1 MAEEFYEMTLEGV
14 NRLNAE
20 LDRRK
25 VEERTAIAERMKVA
39 RGFGDLSENSEYDE
53 AKQAQ
58 SENEQRIQELENI
71 LKYAKVIEDSEIAK
85 NKVAIGTIVK
95 LEDVNTG
102 EVEEYSIVGTAEEDI
117 FSNKISSDS
126 PVGQA
131 VIGKRKGQQIEV
143 DTPYGIFQY
152 KITDISRKQCRS

>member
-1 MAEEFYEMTLEGV
+1 MAEEFYEMTQEGV
-14 NRLNAE
+14 NSLKEE

-25 VEERTAIAERMKVA
+25 VEERSSIAERMKIA

-58 SENEQRIQELENI
+58 SENEQRILELENI
-71 LKYAKVIEDSEIAK
+71 LKYAKVVEDTDANR
-85 NKVAIGTIVK
+85 NKVAIGTTVK
-95 LEDVNTG
+95 LQDVESG
-102 EVEEYSIVGTAEEDI
+102 EMEEYNIVGTAEEDI

-131 VIGKRKGQQIEV
+131 IIGKRKGQTVEV
-143 DTPYGIFQY
+143 DTPYGIFKY
-152 KITDISRKQCRS
+152 KITSISRK

>member
-152 KITDISRKQCRS
+152 KITDISRK

>member
-14 NRLNAE
+14 NRLKEE

-25 VEERTAIAERMKVA
+25 VEERTAIAERMKIA

-71 LKYAKVIEDSEIAK
+71 LKYAKVVEDSEIGK
-85 NKVAIGTIVK
+85 NKVAIGTTVK
-95 LEDVNTG
+95 LQDVNTG

-117 FSNKISSDS
+117 FTNKISSDS

-131 VIGKRKGQQIEV
+131 VLGKRRGQEIEV

-152 KITDISRKQCRS
+152 KITGISRK

>member
-1 MAEEFYEMTLEGV
+1 MAEEFYEMTLAGV
-14 NRLNAE
+14 NRLKEE

-25 VEERTAIAERMKVA
+25 VEERTAIAERMKIA

-58 SENEQRIQELENI
+58 SENEQRILELENI
-71 LKYAKVIEDSEIAK
+71 LKYAKVVEESEIGK
-85 NKVAIGTIVK
+85 NKVVIGTTVK
-95 LEDVNTG
+95 LEDINTG
-102 EVEEYSIVGTAEEDI
+102 EVEEYSIVGSAEEDI
-117 FSNKISSDS
+117 FTNKISSDS

-131 VIGKRKGQQIEV
+131 VIGKRRGQQVEV

-152 KITDISRKQCRS
+152 KIIGISRK

>member
-1 MAEEFYEMTLEGV
+1 MAEEFYEMTLAGV
-14 NRLNAE
+14 NRLKEE

-25 VEERTAIAERMKVA
+25 VEERTAIAERMKIA

-58 SENEQRIQELENI
+58 SENEQRILELENI
-71 LKYAKVIEDSEIAK
+71 LKYAKVVEDSEIGK
-85 NKVAIGTIVK
+85 NKVAIGTTVK
-95 LEDVNTG
+95 LEDINTG
-102 EVEEYSIVGTAEEDI
+102 EVEEYSIVGSAEEDI
-117 FSNKISSDS
+117 FTNKISSDS

-131 VIGKRKGQQIEV
+131 IIGKRRGQQVEV

-152 KITDISRKQCRS
+152 KIIGISRK

>member
-1 MAEEFYEMTLEGV
+1 MAEEFYEMTQEGV
-14 NRLNAE
+14 NRLKEE

-25 VEERTAIAERMKVA
+25 VEERSSIAERMKIA

-58 SENEQRIQELENI
+58 SENEQRILELENI
-71 LKYAKVIEDSEIAK
+71 LKYAKVVEDTDANR
-85 NKVAIGTIVK
+85 NKVAIGTTVK
-95 LEDVNTG
+95 LQDVESG
-102 EVEEYSIVGTAEEDI
+102 ETEEYNIVGTAEEDI

-131 VIGKRKGQQIEV
+131 IIGKRKGQTVEV
-143 DTPYGIFQY
+143 DTPYGCLLY
-152 KITDISRKQCRS
+152 TSDAADE